1 MLPDSATEWPSR
13 RVARPSWQR
22 SARAQMAFLL
32 LTNGLPRA
40 RGAAPAVGARVPK
53 RSRGGLRL
61 GAQVDALRCVSR
73 GKRRERRGCQDPWQG
88 RSPCEVA
95 EDFTVCRLSSDCES
109 EGRRGPQTPSRGNT
123 SVGGDSGTLLL
134 SFPRKSGCRLMPHRD
149 LTPSRQGD
157 VVSSPIRARR
167 RRRNAMP
174 RDVSRGALH
183 VAFMT
188 VSRYNCSVLLL
199 ATIHL

>member
-1 MLPDSATEWPSR
+1 MAAQCPCSNGFSFTYK
-13 RVARPSWQR
+13 RPPACKGRGAGRR
-22 SARAQMAFLL
+22 SARAEEE
-32 LTNGLPRA
+32 PWRA
-40 RGAAPAVGARVPK
+40 SAR
-53 RSRGGLRL
+53 
-61 GAQVDALRCVSR
+61 AQVDVLRCVSR

-88 RSPCEVA
+88 WSPCEVA

-109 EGRRGPQTPSRGNT
+109 EGRRGPQTPSRGDT
-123 SVGGDSGTLLL
+123 SVGGGSGTLLL
-134 SFPRKSGCRLMPHRD
+134 SFPRKSGSRLMPHPD

-157 VVSSPIRARR
+157 VVSSPICARR

-174 RDVSRGALH
+174 PDVSRGALH

>member
-109 EGRRGPQTPSRGNT
+109 EGRRGPQTPSRGDT
-123 SVGGDSGTLLL
+123 SVGGGSGTLLL
-134 SFPRKSGCRLMPHRD
+134 SFPWKSGCRLMPHRD

-174 RDVSRGALH
+174 
-183 VAFMT
+183 
-188 VSRYNCSVLLL
+188 
-199 ATIHL
+199 